1 MADQEA
7 DFSFQE
13 PQPNDEY
20 FHPIWDKKKD
30 FILRYSE
37 NHRGGVKGWPFLNGI
52 EKKNS
57 ANNTRYLHGYGDYR
71 VPEHTTNALDGHFE
85 MAFNRLF
92 LGPLGCKTLPGSWR
106 SCFRNARV
114 ERSQEEENRGYF
126 FKDAWEGR
134 EGDAGGFEFEML
146 VQLLDDPIRRDAKS
160 IIFSTGNSQAPRST
174 ENAQYM
180 VEDTLPNL
188 YQRLVILC
196 QETLLGPAT
205 YLERKQ
211 ILDPTSERGR
221 SYSDSLHRVLPR
233 KLCPVHAP
241 RPLRTFRNLTN
252 FQRYLLRLGLNFVK
266 TPSNEGTMYA
276 SPKNIAFMLSKH
288 IPKKKDG
295 TFGKPRDGRSLLWA
309 QFR

>member
-7 DFSFQE
+7 DCSFQE
-13 PQPNDEY
+13 PQPHDEY

-92 LGPLGCKTLPGSWR
+92 LGPLWLQKRYL
-106 SCFRNARV
+106 AREAFV
-114 ERSQEEENRGYF
+114 KRKGLREAKRKENRYF

-146 VQLLDDPIRRDAKS
+146 VQLLDDQHPTGRRKHYLFD
-160 IIFSTGNSQAPRST
+160 GHSQAPRST

-180 VEDTLPNL
+180 
-188 YQRLVILC
+188 
-196 QETLLGPAT
+196 
-205 YLERKQ
+205 
-211 ILDPTSERGR
+211 
-221 SYSDSLHRVLPR
+221 
-233 KLCPVHAP
+233 
-241 RPLRTFRNLTN
+241 
-252 FQRYLLRLGLNFVK
+252 
-266 TPSNEGTMYA
+266 
-276 SPKNIAFMLSKH
+276 
-288 IPKKKDG
+288 
-295 TFGKPRDGRSLLWA
+295 
-309 QFR
+309 